1 MEKEGGLCLFS
12 HKMRKRKK
20 KKGVAALC
28 LSALLLAGCTAP
40 QTEESTQTAA
50 LPPAA
55 PPAADAGSLTIYSA
69 LPEEE
74 LSVYLHAFT
83 KDTGIDVS
91 CERLSAGEMMRRAE
105 QERDA
110 PRVSVL
116 LGGPSDYYEN
126 AAKTGLIEP
135 YQSEELQ
142 NVPEAYRD
150 ADGYWNPIYIGVI
163 SFACDEEWFGQR
175 RLAYPDSWDDLLAP
189 ALEGQVVMASPQSSG
204 TSYTVLASLMQKLG
218 EQDAWAYFEALDR
231 NIAFYTASGLGP
243 AEAVKDGEAAVGIVF
258 SHDGRRLSLDGYPV
272 ELRYPADGTPAEIGA
287 CALVC
292 GGPAGE
298 RENAERFIDWFLSR
312 RGQECFIEAKSCRLP
327 VNATA
332 RTVDGLPELSSLNLI
347 ESDSSWAGMVQQTLS
362 RQFCDRIERAQSPQR
377 D

>member
-20 KKGVAALC
+20 KKGVVALC

-40 QTEESTQTAA
+40 QAEERTQAAA

-135 YQSEELQ
+135 YQSDELQ

-150 ADGYWNPIYIGVI
+150 ADGYWNPIYIGAI
-163 SFACDEEWFGQR
+163 GFACDEEWFGQR
-175 RLAYPDSWDDLLAP
+175 GLAYPDSWDDLLDP

-243 AEAVKDGEAAVGIVF
+243 AEAVKDGKAAVGIVF